1 MKTPHPHSFAPI
13 VSQLQWKDAKAHP
26 GIPRSIGGGCFIA
39 SNRDGDFRLM
49 VWGKR
54 ARTQLKRELRIKTNL

>member
-1 MKTPHPHSFAPI
+1 MKTAHTHTFAPI

-39 SNRDGDFRLM
+39 SNRDGDFLLSQ
-49 VWGKR
+49 WGKR
-54 ARTQLKRELRIKTNL
+54 ARAQLKRELRTKNNF